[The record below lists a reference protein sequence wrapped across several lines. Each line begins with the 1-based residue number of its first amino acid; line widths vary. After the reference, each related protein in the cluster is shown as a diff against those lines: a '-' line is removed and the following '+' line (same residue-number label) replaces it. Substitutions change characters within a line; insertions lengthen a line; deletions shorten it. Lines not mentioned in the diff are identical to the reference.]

1 MGKYSEAIKA
11 KLATLGKAK
20 VGSVAD
26 FVKDPEGQIKQI
38 YLENDEFFIR
48 QEISKKMEESLRA
61 LPEQK
66 RNEINALNVPEEEKW
81 TAIADAYEA
90 QFGNEA
96 AELAAKEVEGFV
108 SPSDPRFPKEKLVE
122 NPMKDEID
130 ALRGEIK
137 PDDPKAA
144 EKRALLDKVDQ
155 DLVVTQIEPLMH
167 IDRLDNTLIH
177 CMNAVNFTNV
187 KQYIDGYQD
196 GKYASKLPTEACEH
210 IDMRRYLP
218 DSVFPSNCTFS
229 SKDSKELVGTLPN
242 AIPSGLKEDV
252 IDITNKMEQ
261 HSEGYE
267 LGGKTIF
274 ADKSPSGRPY
284 YLSEQGTKAYA
295 FWPLQD
301 AYEKLSEAIKTK
313 DFDKIREAEKKYS
326 EERKFTDEMMAIM
339 GKYKT
344 PLSGANVNSTR
355 YSPRLALPTEYI
367 KDFVSH
373 SKLNGIY
380 MLHAF
385 SKNNGISVKDILDD
399 PVTAMRNSAAKFIA
413 QEGLNIKTTLG
424 AKLAACMSSTYGP
437 AINQAYQYND
447 PSLLAGAYEA
457 MAAMESD
464 PEKRKQIAGTG
475 ALAEAAGVAL
485 VGEYTNKIDKLS
497 RLDKERADYLYQHAV
512 LMPDEE
518 FDPIAL
524 YDKLDKE
531 NWKTAMDPKKL
542 VAKLRKAGKLD
553 YNALAGKIV
562 RVVNEVNEERQDDS
576 GTDIT
581 SFSYDQFFRSGM
593 EAYKEVLRT
602 ATPEEMKTPAFRKFR
617 EGMFDA
623 CLKYGLTGTD
633 KSVADAT
640 RAMNDFNDGVALQMR
655 EKSGWFLSSK
665 NTDEHDRMTIAQRKL
680 QYKLKQ
686 ITGEEITDLPPD
698 EMEALKNTDLKK
710 LMDKARSE
718 TYKYCCL
725 KTNNGKDSGFLHKA
739 GADRYNSAY
748 NSLEAIDN
756 MAEACGLLS
765 PGEKLLNATRRQLM
779 NSRNDKEWARSMAEE
794 AAARAILGMTLA
806 NGKKSFEEQNKY
818 LDQAKLDASVNKIKQ
833 DPAFR
838 RMMQNEGVDK
848 MIDNIIIGNSSVTD
862 AYIKAQAQVRRETT
876 QANLDRHLQG
886 AIVHG
891 NDDVPPAMTNEEKK
905 EMWGNNPIEL

>member
-1 MGKYSEAIKA
+1 MGKYSEALKA
-11 KLATLGKAK
+11 KLSTLGKAK
-20 VGSVAD
+20 VGSIED
-26 FVKDPEGQIKQI
+26 FVKDPQGQLQQI
-38 YLENDEFFIR
+38 YLENDEFFIKN
-48 QEISKKMEESLRA
+48 ELSKKINQSLEA
-61 LPEQK
+61 LPAEKQQ
-66 RNEINALNVPEEEKW
+66 ELNALNVPEAEKW
-81 TAIADAYEA
+81 FAIADAYEA

-108 SPSDPRFPKEKLVE
+108 SPSDPRFPKEKLIE
-122 NPMKDEID
+122 NPLQKETD
-130 ALRGEIK
+130 ALRSEIK
-137 PDDPKAA
+137 PDDPEGDA
-144 EKRALLDKVDQ
+144 KRALLDKVDQ
-155 DLVVTQIEPLMH
+155 HLLVTQIEPLVH
-167 IDRLDNTLIH
+167 FDRLDNKLIH
-177 CMNAVNFTNV
+177 CMNAVSFTNI
-187 KQYIDGYQD
+187 KEYIDGYQE
-196 GKYASKLPTEACEH
+196 GKYAAKLPTEKCDN
-210 IDMRRYLP
+210 IDMRRYCP

-229 SKDSKELVGTLPN
+229 SKDSDDLVGTLPN
-242 AIPSGLKEDV
+242 AIPPEIKKDLLDS
-252 IDITNKMEQ
+252 TNKMEQ
-261 HSEGYE
+261 HSKGYA
-267 LGGKTIF
+267 LSGKTVF
-274 ADKSPSGRPY
+274 TDKSPSGRPY

-301 AYEKLSEAIKTK
+301 AYEKLQDAIVSK
-313 DFDKIREAEKKYS
+313 DFAKISEAEKKYS
-326 EERKFTDEMMAIM
+326 EERKFSDEMMAIM

-344 PLSGANVNSTR
+344 PLCGANVNSTR
-355 YSPRLALPTEYI
+355 YSPRLALPTEDI

-424 AKLAACMSSTYGP
+424 AKLAACMSITYGP

-457 MAAMESD
+457 IAAMESD
-464 PEKRKQIAGTG
+464 PEKRKQIAGTS

-497 RLDKERADYLYQHAV
+497 KLDKERADYLYQHAV
-512 LMPDEE
+512 LMPDKE

-524 YDKLDKE
+524 CDKLDKE

-562 RVVNEVNEERQDDS
+562 RVVNEVNEERQDDR

-593 EAYKEVLRT
+593 EAFKEVLRT

-633 KSVADAT
+633 KSVENAT

-686 ITGEEITDLPPD
+686 ISGQEITDLPPD
-698 EMEALKNTDLKK
+698 EIEALEKTDLKK
-710 LMDKARSE
+710 LMDKARFE
-718 TYKYCCL
+718 TYRYCCL
-725 KTNNGKDSGFLHKA
+725 KTNNGKDSKFVHQA

-748 NSLEAIDN
+748 RSLEAIDD
-756 MAEACGLLS
+756 MADACGILS

-779 NSRNDKEWARSMAEE
+779 NSRSDKEWARSMAEE

-806 NGKKSFEEQNKY
+806 NGKKSFEEQEKY
-818 LDQAKLDASVNKIKQ
+818 LDQEKLNASVNKIKG
-833 DPAFR
+833 DPSFR
-838 RMMQNEGVDK
+838 RMMQNEGIDK

-862 AYIKAQAQVRRETT
+862 AYIKAQQQVKTEQM
-876 QANLDRHLQG
+876 QAALDAKHSGFVVL
-886 AIVHG
+886 G
-891 NDDVPPAMTNEEKK
+891 NDDVPPAMDNDDKK
-905 EMWGNNPIEL
+905 KMWGDNPFQL